1 MRQKHIRAKGMRW
14 RESRAWREMCSYNAM
29 LKKEERTHVNNL
41 IFHFRKLDKEQSR
54 CNAGRKDRVKL
65 SMGIV
70 VPVFYLQESG
80 HVRGDTHLHR
90 QCVRALEAYS

>member
-1 MRQKHIRAKGMRW
+1 
-14 RESRAWREMCSYNAM
+14 MCSYNAM
-29 LKKEERTHVNNL
+29 LRKEERTHVNNL

-54 CNAGRKDRVKL
+54 CNAGGKDRVKL

-90 QCVRALEAYS
+90 QWVRALAAYS

>member
-1 MRQKHIRAKGMRW
+1 MGW

-29 LKKEERTHVNNL
+29 LRKEERTHVNNL

-54 CNAGRKDRVKL
+54 CNAGGKDRVKL

-90 QCVRALEAYS
+90 QWVRALAAYS